1 MIYVKYIFLISRIAS
16 YIIDYIL
23 FYMLLYFMGKYSTA
37 GYAISLVIFFLYRYL
52 LTAYFGSTIGMK
64 ILKLK
69 LKNYDKKICLK
80 REIYRF
86 ASAFFF
92 IGYIYALF
100 DYKSRT
106 FHDIAADTYVYY
118 GANKKVEEVKRPW
131 YIIAIA
137 SVLLVLSVIRW
148 SSEFVLNEVGLIGLK
163 KMYISDEYLQS
174 FEGDNLISL
183 SHDELYKKTLGRKY
197 STVVDI
203 NKNPHIIRI
212 SNKLTYTE
220 VYKLNINGKKMT
232 GEYLYRIDVPLQFIC
247 SGKFSTTNDL
257 CGVSPQN
264 KIVIVNQDGKIY
276 GDNLI
281 KISNVITLRC
291 GDIDLD
297 GYDEAV
303 VLGRGGD
310 VEIFKYEN
318 NKLNKIYSGKIGED
332 IVPQTFYIDNGISV
346 ITRSDVTS
354 MIYFYS
360 FKDNKFIFKDKKY
373 FNIKDVG
380 NAAKLNDTILI
391 SDVSMNSMSLGAG
404 KTQRLEIYSMNN
416 KIKKRNNLGRRPS
429 RRYAYMVRTLEGV
442 YDIDRD
448 GTEEVILKAV
458 GKKDPSG
465 QGYIIEVYKL
475 RKGMLWVNRILT
487 KIEDILTIRT

>member
-1 MIYVKYIFLISRIAS
+1 VIYVKYIFLISRTAS
-16 YIIDYIL
+16 YTIDYML
-23 FYMLLYFMGKYSTA
+23 FYILLYFTGKYSTL
-37 GYAISLVIFFLYRYL
+37 GYVISLVIFFLYRYL

-100 DYKSRT
+100 DPKSRT

-118 GANKKVEEVKRPW
+118 GANKEAEEVTRPW
-131 YIIAIA
+131 YIRAIA
-137 SVLLVLSVIRW
+137 SILLVLSVIRW
-148 SSEFVLNEVGLIGLK
+148 SSEFMLNEVGLMGFK
-163 KMYISDEYLQS
+163 KVYVSDEYLQS
-174 FEGDNLISL
+174 FEGDNLVSL
-183 SHDELYKKTLGRKY
+183 SQDELYKKTLGRKY

-203 NKNPHIIRI
+203 NKNPQIIRI

-220 VYKLNINGKKMT
+220 VYKLNINGKKMI
-232 GEYLYRIDVPLQFIC
+232 GEYMYKIDVPLQFIC
-247 SGKFSTTNDL
+247 SGKFDTTNDL

-264 KIVIVNQDGKIY
+264 KIVIVRQDGKIY
-276 GDNLI
+276 GENQI
-281 KISNVITLRC
+281 KVFNVITLRC
-291 GDIDLD
+291 GDIDGD
-297 GYDEAV
+297 GRDEAV

-310 VEIFKYEN
+310 VEIFKFQN
-318 NKLNKIYSGKIGED
+318 NKLDKIYSGKIGED

-346 ITRSDVTS
+346 ITRSDETS

-360 FKDNKFIFKDKKY
+360 FKENKFTFEDKKY
-373 FNIKDVG
+373 FNVKDVG

-391 SDVSMNSMSLGAG
+391 SNVSMNSMSLGAG
-404 KTQRLEIYSMNN
+404 KTQRFEIYSIKD
-416 KIKKRNNLGRRPS
+416 KIKKRNNLGTRPS

-442 YDIDRD
+442 YDIDKD
-448 GTEEVILKAV
+448 GTEEVIIKAV
-458 GKKDPSG
+458 GKKDPNG
-465 QGYIIEVYKL
+465 QGYIIEVYKP
-475 RKGMLWVNRILT
+475 RKAILWVNRVLT
-487 KIEDILTIRT
+487 KTEDILTIGN